1 MSVRPNSGCRQA
13 PVQTEAGLS
22 RIVAVLDRY
31 FGITAKGSSPQIEI
45 LAGVST
51 FLSLS
56 YIFVVNP
63 AILAQ
68 AGMNKSAVL
77 FATIITSGIAT
88 LLMGFWARLPFV
100 LAPGMEM
107 NAYVAFFVV
116 GAMGFSWQ
124 QALGAVFWSG
134 ALFVLLTALRVRQN
148 IIEAIPDSMKSGLSL
163 SVGVFLALVAFKI
176 AGLLRYEGVHV
187 RGFGDLLTRDSL
199 VLVVGL
205 SMILV
210 LDGLRVRGAV
220 LIAIV
225 VTSFLC
231 HFLGI
236 GAGEKAA
243 EVSAAMFSG
252 IGKLQPLAIFLDR
265 RMLSVILVL
274 FLIDFYGSVA
284 KLIGLTMR
292 TNIMDSG
299 KLPRMK
305 EALLI
310 DSIGTTAGAV
320 LGTSSITVYVES
332 AIGIG
337 AGGRT
342 GLTAVACGLL
352 MLSCFGVAPFLHQVP
367 LVATTGALVFVAVKL
382 CPSFRDLK
390 SLGWVDLAAM
400 GIMQILVVS
409 TFALDRAML
418 AGFAAYTVS
427 AVFMRKRL
435 NPYMI
440 GSMVLLALGVGLQ
453 GA

>member
-1 MSVRPNSGCRQA
+1 MTLARTDR
-13 PVQTEAGLS
+13 S
-22 RIVAVLDRY
+22 RVVPILDRY
-31 FGITAKGSSPQIEI
+31 FGIAAKGSSLQIEI
-45 LAGVST
+45 LAGIST
-51 FLSLS
+51 FLALS

-77 FATIITSGIAT
+77 FATILTSGIGT

-116 GAMGFSWQ
+116 GALRFTWQ

-134 ALFVLLTALRVRQN
+134 VLFVILTALRVRQN

-176 AGLLRYEGVHV
+176 TGILRYEGVYIK
-187 RGFGDLLTRDSL
+187 GIGTLLTGETL
-199 VLVVGL
+199 ALFVGL
-205 SMILV
+205 SLILV
-210 LDGLRVRGAV
+210 LDRLQIRGGV

-225 VTSFLC
+225 VTSFFC
-231 HFLGI
+231 HFRGL

-243 EVSAAMFSG
+243 EVSAVMLSG
-252 IGKLQPLAIFLDR
+252 VGKLQPLAIFLDR

-292 TNIMDSG
+292 TNIMENRR
-299 KLPRMK
+299 LPRMK

-310 DSIGTTAGAV
+310 DSIGTTAGAI

-342 GLTAVACGLL
+342 GLTAVVCGLL

-382 CPSFRDLK
+382 CPSFQDLK
-390 SLGWVDLAAM
+390 SLGWVDLAAVAV
-400 GIMQILVVS
+400 MQILVVF

-427 AVFMRKRL
+427 ALFMRKRL

-453 GA
+453 GG